1 MERLDSD
8 SLHALFDNYTTKSER
23 KKRKKSEESKA
34 GNAAN
39 QKKLDRTNKETKNAN
54 KRINYECDKR
64 SERHERDYV
73 PSPQKRPAPSQAG
86 SPSKKTKPVKCKQCG
101 LDIEVNSKY
110 GESKY
115 HCKAGMCRPR

>member
-1 MERLDSD
+1 MGV
-8 SLHALFDNYTTKSER
+8 
-23 KKRKKSEESKA
+23 KKSKESKA
-34 GNAAN
+34 ADQTRREGKDSKATRNS
-39 QKKLDRTNKETKNAN
+39 KLW
-54 KRINYECDKR
+54 INYDPSMRRAKHQK
-64 SERHERDYV
+64 SSSTIPNPTPAH
-73 PSPQKRPAPSQAG
+73 SPQKRPAPSQAG